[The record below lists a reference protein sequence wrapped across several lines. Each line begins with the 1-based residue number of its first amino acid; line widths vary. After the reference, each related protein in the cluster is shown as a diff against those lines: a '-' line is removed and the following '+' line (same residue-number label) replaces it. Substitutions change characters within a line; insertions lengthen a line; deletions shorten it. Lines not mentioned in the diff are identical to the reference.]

1 MKRRMMIGAIV
12 VIVILGLMAYFKP
25 LSLDKVV
32 GKGGDIS
39 IVLNTFTIE
48 DGTPHIDSE
57 NYSAI
62 SPAQKDQF
70 LALTQ
75 KYSYQRTLNT
85 LFSDG
90 GVTDIGDQTLS
101 IYLFDEDCFHN
112 VFITSSGKI
121 VVDQKSYHMK
131 GAETFIQETM
141 AILEDKP

>member
-1 MKRRMMIGAIV
+1 MKRRMIIGAIV
-12 VIVILGLMAYFKP
+12 VVVILGLMTYSKP
-25 LSLDKVV
+25 LSLYKAV
-32 GKGGDIS
+32 GKGGDIG

-62 SPAQKDQF
+62 TTAQKDQF

-101 IYLFDEDCFHN
+101 IYLFDEDCFYN
-112 VFITSSGKI
+112 VFISSSGKI
-121 VVDQKSYHMK
+121 VVNQKRYHMK
-131 GAETFIQETM
+131 GAETFIQEM
-141 AILEDKP
+141 VAILEDRP